1 MTLYA
6 LIFILI
12 VLVLVIIF
20 VTRPLFTTREEVE
33 PASLQEERMRQQAE
47 YEAVL
52 DHIRELDFDFNLG
65 KLTPLEHEEQRS
77 QLIGRAA
84 ELRRELQPENTPPQA

>member
-12 VLVLVIIF
+12 ILVLVIIF
-20 VTRPLFTTREEVE
+20 VTRPLFLTQAETDQPVPQDANARK
-33 PASLQEERMRQQAE
+33 QAE

-52 DHIRELDFDFNLG
+52 GHIRELDFDFNLG
-65 KLTPLEHEEQRS
+65 KLTPGEHEEQRS
-77 QLIGRAA
+77 QFLSQAA
-84 ELRRELQPENTPPQA
+84 ELRRELQTENTPPQA

>member
-20 VTRPLFTTREEVE
+20 VTRPLFTTQEEVE
-33 PASLQEERMRQQAE
+33 QPALEEERTRQQAE

-65 KLTPLEHEEQRS
+65 KLTQVEHEEQRS
-77 QLIGRAA
+77 QLISQAA
-84 ELRRELQPENTPPQA
+84 ELRHHLQPENTPPQA

>member
-20 VTRPLFTTREEVE
+20 VTRPLFTTQEEIE
-33 PASLQEERMRQQAE
+33 QPLLQEERARQQAE
-47 YEAVL
+47 YESVL

-65 KLTPLEHEEQRS
+65 KLTPLEHEEQRG
-77 QLIGRAA
+77 QLIVRAA
-84 ELRRELQPENTPPQA
+84 ELRRQLQPENTPPQA

>member
-12 VLVLVIIF
+12 ILVLVIVF
-20 VTRPLFTTREEVE
+20 VTRPLFLTQPETDQPLAQDDSARK
-33 PASLQEERMRQQAE
+33 QAE
-47 YEAVL
+47 YEVIL

-65 KLTPLEHEEQRS
+65 KLTSAEHEEQRS
-77 QLIGRAA
+77 QFLSQAA

>member
-6 LIFILI
+6 LIFILV

-20 VTRPLFTTREEVE
+20 VTRPLFTTQEEVE
-33 PASLQEERMRQQAE
+33 QPALQEERTWQQAE

-65 KLTPLEHEEQRS
+65 KLTPVEHEEQRS
-77 QLIGRAA
+77 QLIAQAA